1 MNINLLKEKA
11 RLARLKVLDMVY
23 KAQSSHLG
31 SNFSCIDILTLIFE
45 KAELPADKVI
55 VSKGWVA
62 ASVYYFLAQKGVI
75 PEADLERFCGETE
88 EQYIGLLEPTVEGV
102 HFAGGSMGYGLPAAV
117 GFALAKKMR
126 GEDGTIYCLL
136 SDGEVQIGTFWE
148 SMLLATQHKLDN
160 LVVIVDNNGLQAM
173 GHTDDILRIKLPFN
187 SVPVDGHD
195 FEEME
200 RVISNQNFGMP
211 TLIDAITVKG
221 KGVRFMEGNN
231 LFHYK
236 APNQAEYEEALGE
249 LQNG

>member
-1 MNINLLKEKA
+1 MNTTLLTEKA
-11 RLARLKVLDMVY
+11 RAARIKVLEMIY
-23 KAQSSHLG
+23 SAQSSHLG

-45 KAELPADKVI
+45 KADLSKDKVI

-75 PEADLERFCGETE
+75 PKEDLERFCGENE
-88 EQYIGLLEPTVEGV
+88 EQYIGLLEPTVTGV

-117 GFALAKKMR
+117 GFALSKKMR
-126 GEDGTIYCLL
+126 GEEGTIYCLM

-148 SMLLATQHKLDN
+148 SMLLATQHHLDN

-173 GHTDDILRIKLPFN
+173 GYTDDILKIQLPFN
-187 SVPVDGHD
+187 SIPINGHD

-200 RVISNQNFGMP
+200 RVIGNRNFGMP

-221 KGVRFMEGNN
+221 KGWRAAEGNN

-236 APNQAEYEEALGE
+236 APSEAEYQEALSE
-249 LQNG
+249 LQHV